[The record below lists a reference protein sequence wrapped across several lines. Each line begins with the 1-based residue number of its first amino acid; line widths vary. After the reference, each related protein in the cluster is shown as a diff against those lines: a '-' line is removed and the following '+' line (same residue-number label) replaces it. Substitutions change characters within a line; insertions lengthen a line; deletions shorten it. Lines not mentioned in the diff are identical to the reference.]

1 MDSDSKV
8 SGHKRGGMAA
18 VLICLFMAMLD
29 SSAVNIALPTIAQA
43 YHVDFGLARW
53 VVLSYMLALTALVLP
68 MGRLADVVGK
78 RNIYVAGIV
87 IFGVGSAACAMPASI
102 ASLLLSRVVQ
112 GVGAA
117 IILALG
123 PALVTELVPAGER
136 GRAFG
141 IMGAVVALGVIIG
154 PSAGGALIAV
164 LGWHSIFWLN
174 IPLCV
179 GAATVAFK
187 HLNRDRPSERPPFD
201 LAGTAA
207 LVAALTLSLLAL
219 SPGELGFLDALGGGG
234 IWLAA
239 VLMWLVFVWI
249 ERRSGHPIVEARLF
263 GNAVLSLNLLAA
275 FLSSVSIAATL
286 LLLPFYLQNVLGF
299 AVAKT
304 GLLLAITPLVL
315 TMAAPVSGIMAD
327 RFGAHRVIAV
337 GLIIMAIGFVAA
349 STLSTH
355 STSLEFACKFVLVG
369 LGLGLFQSPNNAL
382 IMSAAEAGHAGIVS
396 GLLAMT
402 RLMGQTIGVA
412 LVGIIWSW
420 RVFIHEGAARALAQ
434 HQVDALREVF
444 IGLTVLTLLVLALS
458 VQSSLCRKRAV
469 ASVAPSG

>member
-1 MDSDSKV
+1 MDSDSKG

-29 SSAVNIALPTIAQA
+29 SSAVNIALPTIAGA
-43 YHVDFGLARW
+43 FDADFALVRW

-68 MGRLADVVGK
+68 MGRLADAVGK
-78 RNIYVAGIV
+78 RNIYVAGIAV
-87 IFGVGSAACAMPASI
+87 FGFGSACCAVPVSI
-102 ASLLLSRVVQ
+102 GWLLFGRVIQ
-112 GVGAA
+112 GIGAA

-141 IMGAVVALGVIIG
+141 IMGAAVALGVIMG

-164 LGWHSIFWLN
+164 LGWNAIFWLN
-174 IPLCV
+174 VPLCV
-179 GAATVAFK
+179 GAAIVAFK
-187 HLNRDRPSERPPFD
+187 HLDRSRTRERPPFD

-207 LVAALTLSLLAL
+207 LIAALTLSLLAL
-219 SPGELGFLDALGGGG
+219 SPGETGFLDALGGAGV
-234 IWLAA
+234 WFAA
-239 VLMWLVFVWI
+239 IVAWLVFVWM
-249 ERRSGHPIVEARLF
+249 ERRAENPIVAAWLF

-304 GLLLAITPLVL
+304 GLLLAVTPVVL
-315 TMAAPVSGIMAD
+315 TVAAPLSGVMAD
-327 RFGAHRVIAV
+327 RFGAHRVIVV
-337 GLIIMAIGFVAA
+337 GLLIMAIGFIAM
-349 STLSTH
+349 STLSTRT
-355 STSLEFACKFVLVG
+355 TSLEFVCKFILVG

-382 IMSAAEAGHAGIVS
+382 IMSAAAAGHTGVVS
-396 GLLAMT
+396 ALLAMT

-412 LVGIIWSW
+412 LVGAIGSW
-420 RVFIHEGAARALAQ
+420 RAFAHGAARAPAQ
-434 HQVDALREVF
+434 HQVDALGEIF
-444 IGLTVLTLLVLALS
+444 IGLMVLTLLVLALS
-458 VQSSLCRKRAV
+458 IQSSLCRKRAV
-469 ASVAPSG
+469 ASVAPSN